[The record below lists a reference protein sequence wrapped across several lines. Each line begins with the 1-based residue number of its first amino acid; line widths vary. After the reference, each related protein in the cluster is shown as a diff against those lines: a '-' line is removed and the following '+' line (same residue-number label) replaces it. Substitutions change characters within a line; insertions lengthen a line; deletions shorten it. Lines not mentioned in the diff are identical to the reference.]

1 MRILCVQ
8 WADIGDVVL
17 TTPALSA
24 LHEAHP
30 DAHIGLLTTPAAAA
44 VVAGTGL
51 VDAIYTLPRF
61 KIARRETLTV
71 FAAIRRDRYDSVLY
85 FHRLTTRAGVW
96 KYAALGYVSGA
107 KQRVGLDNGRGWF
120 LTDRA
125 PDPGFD
131 AAHQSDAW
139 LKVAALV
146 GANPAPRPL
155 TVACEPFALPDA
167 PEHIAVHAG
176 SGGFSTA
183 RRWSPEQLASA
194 ADTLAS
200 ERGAQ
205 IVVVGT
211 SGDDTPQLLRHLKS
225 PALDLTGKTT
235 VPQLVDVLRQ
245 CALYL
250 GSDSG
255 VTHLAAA
262 SGTPTVAV
270 FGPTNDR
277 AYRPLGNSVVV
288 RTLPECAPCM
298 YVAHEM
304 GSRDGCPPV
313 TCLKMVTSEM
323 VVRAARKLV
332 STQPDRRDNMHAVHD
347 TSPQNSG
354 MSTPDQPSLPTRDSR
369 LATAFPSFYILGL
382 PVHGMTYAQLLDQIG
397 AWIQADDGAHH
408 VNTINPEF
416 MVVAQKDGVFRS
428 LLRRAD
434 LNVPDGVGLLWAARH
449 LGHPMPER
457 ITGSDGLP
465 IIAERAAREG
475 WSLFMLGA
483 GPGVADK
490 AAAALTSRFPGL
502 KIVGTYEGSPR
513 GEEEASIVERVNAS
527 GADILFM
534 AYGTPAQEKWI
545 ARNLPRLQVKVA
557 IGVGGAFDF
566 AAGTVPRA
574 PVWMQKAGIEWLYRL
589 YLQPWR
595 IKRMTRLPRFV
606 VAVLRRGSKGA
617 WEP

>member
-24 LHEAHP
+24 LREAHP

-44 VVAGTGL
+44 VVHGTSL
-51 VDAIYTLPRF
+51 VNAIYTLPRF

-71 FAAIRRDRYDSVLY
+71 FAAIRRDRYDAILY
-85 FHRLTTRAGVW
+85 FHRLTTRAGAW
-96 KYAALGYVSGA
+96 KYAALGYFSGA
-107 KQRVGLDNGRGWF
+107 KQRIGLDNGRGGF
-120 LTDRA
+120 LTDRV

-131 AAHQSDAW
+131 AEHQSDAW
-139 LKVAALV
+139 LKAAALL
-146 GANPAPRPL
+146 GADPAPRPP
-155 TVACEPFALPDA
+155 TVAHEPFPLPDA
-167 PEHIAVHAG
+167 LKRIAVHAG

-183 RRWSPEQLASA
+183 RRWSPEQLALA
-194 ADTLAS
+194 ADTLAF
-200 ERGAQ
+200 ELNAQ

-211 SGDDTPQLLRHLKS
+211 SDDDTPELLRHLKS

-235 VPQLVDVLRQ
+235 VPQLAGVLSQ

-255 VTHLAAA
+255 VTHIAAA

-288 RTLPECAPCM
+288 RTLPECAPCL
-298 YVAHEM
+298 YVGHEM
-304 GSRDGCPPV
+304 GSRDGCPPL
-313 TCLKMVTSEM
+313 TCLKMVTAEM
-323 VVRAARKLV
+323 VVRAARKLL
-332 STQPDRRDNMHAVHD
+332 SDSPPDRRDSMYAVH
-347 TSPQNSG
+347 NAI
-354 MSTPDQPSLPTRDSR
+354 TRDPNSA
-369 LATAFPSFYILGL
+369 LSLQPFFILGI
-382 PVHGMTYAQLLDQIG
+382 PVHGITYAQLLDQIG
-397 AWIQADDGAHH
+397 AWIQANDGARH

-434 LNVPDGVGLLWAARH
+434 LNVPDGVGLLWAAKH

-513 GEEEASIVERVNAS
+513 GEEETAIVERVNAS
-527 GADILFM
+527 GADLLFM

-545 ARNLPRLQVKVA
+545 ARNLPRLSVKVA

-574 PVWMQKAGIEWLYRL
+574 PVWMQNAGIEWLYRL

-595 IKRMTRLPRFV
+595 IKRIDRKSV
-606 VAVLRRGSKGA
+606 V
-617 WEP
+617 

>member
-1 MRILCVQ
+1 VRILCVQ

-24 LHEAHP
+24 LREVHP
-30 DAHIGLLTTPAAAA
+30 DAHIGLLTTPAAAT
-44 VVAGTGL
+44 VVRGTGL
-51 VDAIYTLPRF
+51 VDSIYTLPRF
-61 KIARRETLTV
+61 TIARRETLTV
-71 FAAIRRDRYDSVLY
+71 FNAIRRDRYDAVLY
-85 FHRLTTRAGVW
+85 FHRLTTRAGAW
-96 KYAALGYVSGA
+96 KYAALGYFSGA
-107 KQRVGLDNGRGWF
+107 KRRVGLDNGRGRF
-120 LTDRA
+120 LTHRA

-131 AAHQSDAW
+131 AEHQTDAW
-139 LKVAALV
+139 LKVAALL

-155 TVACEPFALPDA
+155 AVAREPFPLPDA
-167 PEHIAVHAG
+167 PKRIAVHAG

-194 ADTLAS
+194 TDTLAS
-200 ERGAQ
+200 ELGAQ

-211 SGDDTPQLLRHLKS
+211 SDDDTPELLRHLKS

-235 VPQLVDVLRQ
+235 VSQLADVLGQ
-245 CALYL
+245 CDLYL

-255 VTHLAAA
+255 VTHVSAA

-298 YVAHEM
+298 YVGHEM

-313 TCLKMVTSEM
+313 TCLTMVTSEI
-323 VVRAARKLV
+323 VIRAARKLL
-332 STQPDRRDNMHAVHD
+332 SSQLPAASDQLTNRRDSMNSVHD
-347 TSPQNSG
+347 AI
-354 MSTPDQPSLPTRDSR
+354 TRDSNSA
-369 LATAFPSFYILGL
+369 LSPQPSALILGI

-397 AWIQADDGAHH
+397 AWIKADDGAHH

-416 MVVAQKDGVFRS
+416 MVVAQKDGVFRA

-475 WSLFMLGA
+475 WSLYMLGA

-513 GEEEASIVERVNAS
+513 GEEEAAIVERVNAS

-545 ARNLPRLQVKVA
+545 ARNLPRLKVNVA

-574 PVWMQKAGIEWLYRL
+574 PVWMQNAGIEWLYRL

-606 VAVLRRGSKGA
+606 IAVLRRGSKGA
-617 WEP
+617 WEPYGLG

>member
-1 MRILCVQ
+1 VRILCVQ

-24 LHEAHP
+24 LREAHP
-30 DAHIGLLTTPAAAA
+30 GAHIGLLTTPAAAA
-44 VVAGTGL
+44 VVRGTGL
-51 VDAIYTLPRF
+51 VDSIYTLPRF
-61 KIARRETLTV
+61 RIFRRETLTV
-71 FAAIRRDRYDSVLY
+71 FSAIRRDRYDAVLY
-85 FHRLTTRAGVW
+85 FHRLTTRAGAW
-96 KYAALGYVSGA
+96 KYAALGYFSGA
-107 KQRVGLDNGRGWF
+107 KQRVGLDNGRGGF

-131 AAHQSDAW
+131 AEHQSDAW
-139 LKVAALV
+139 LKVAALL

-155 TVACEPFALPDA
+155 TVAREPFPLPDA
-167 PEHIAVHAG
+167 PKRIAIHAG

-183 RRWSPEQLASA
+183 RRWSPQELASA
-194 ADTLAS
+194 ADTLAG
-200 ERGAQ
+200 ELDAQ
-205 IVVVGT
+205 IIVVGT
-211 SGDDTPQLLRHLKS
+211 SDDDTPELLRHLKS

-235 VPQLVDVLRQ
+235 IPQLAGVLSQ
-245 CALYL
+245 CDLYL

-255 VTHLAAA
+255 VTHVAAA

-298 YVAHEM
+298 YIAHEM

-323 VVRAARKLV
+323 VVRAARKLL
-332 STQPDRRDNMHAVHD
+332 SGQPADRRDSMHAVR
-347 TSPQNSG
+347 NSI
-354 MSTPDQPSLPTRDSR
+354 TRDSNSA
-369 LATAFPSFYILGL
+369 LSPQPSALILGI

-397 AWIQADDGAHH
+397 AWIQADNGAHH

-475 WSLFMLGA
+475 WSLYMLGA
-483 GPGVADK
+483 GPGVAEK

-513 GEEEASIVERVNAS
+513 GEEEAAIVERVNAS

-545 ARNLPRLQVKVA
+545 ARNLPRLKVKVA

-574 PVWMQKAGIEWLYRL
+574 PVWMQNAGIEWLYRL

-606 VAVLRRGSKGA
+606 IAVLRRGSKGA

>member
-24 LHEAHP
+24 LRDAHP
-30 DAHIGLLTTPAAAA
+30 NAHIGLLTTSAAAA
-44 VVAGTGL
+44 VVRGTSL
-51 VDAIYTLPRF
+51 VDSIYTLPRF

-71 FAAIRRDRYDSVLY
+71 FNAIRRDRYDVVLY
-85 FHRLTTRAGVW
+85 FHRLTTRAGAW
-96 KYAALGYVSGA
+96 KYATLGYFSCA
-107 KQRVGLDNGRGWF
+107 KQRIGLDNGRGWF
-120 LTDRA
+120 LTHRA
-125 PDPGFD
+125 PDLGFD
-131 AAHQSDAW
+131 AEHQSDAW
-139 LKVAALV
+139 LKVAALL

-155 TVACEPFALPDA
+155 TVAREPFSLPDA
-167 PEHIAVHAG
+167 QKRIAVHAG

-183 RRWSPEQLASA
+183 RRWSPEQLAAA
-194 ADTLAS
+194 ADTLAA
-200 ERGAQ
+200 ELDAR

-211 SGDDTPQLLRHLKS
+211 SGDDTPELLRHLKS

-235 VPQLVDVLRQ
+235 VPQLAGVLSQ
-245 CALYL
+245 CNLYL

-277 AYRPLGNSVVV
+277 AYRPLGKSVVV

-298 YVAHEM
+298 YVGHEM

-323 VVRAARKLV
+323 VVRAARKLL
-332 STQPDRRDNMHAVHD
+332 SN
-347 TSPQNSG
+347 
-354 MSTPDQPSLPTRDSR
+354 QPSASNDPRPAKPVSESFPLSP
-369 LATAFPSFYILGL
+369 FPSPLYILGL
-382 PVHGMTYAQLLDQIG
+382 PVHGLTYAQLLDQIG
-397 AWIQADDGAHH
+397 AWIRADDGAHH

-434 LNVPDGVGLLWAARH
+434 LNVPDGVGLLWAAKH

-483 GPGVADK
+483 GPGVAEK

-513 GEEEASIVERVNAS
+513 SEEEAAIVERVNAS
-527 GADILFM
+527 GADLLFM

-545 ARNLPRLQVKVA
+545 ARNLPRLKVNVA

-574 PVWMQKAGIEWLYRL
+574 PVWMQSAGIEWLYRL

-606 VAVLRRGSKGA
+606 FAVLRRGSKGA